1 MKYMK
6 CLSPASLDRRQT
18 GADGETDTQSAS
30 PSPSTS
36 SSPSPATC
44 KLFALFAFS
53 CHTKLQ
59 LSRRLPKMDVE
70 KDTDVE
76 VEVERL
82 NPLQRRLR
90 RLLSAKQLYEC
101 LRPLFHVT
109 FLYGLTSFYVSRRDK
124 TGHREIKKSWFG
136 YVNGIVHIGIY
147 SVCYIMTILN
157 NCESIASY
165 FFRSQITYF
174 GDLMQIVSGLIG
186 VTVIY
191 LAAIIPKHRLE
202 QCLQK
207 FHTMDLQLHSV
218 GIKIMYSKVLRFSY
232 AIMISMFFVNF
243 CFTWG
248 TFAVLY
254 YSNVSPS
261 WALHFTFI
269 IQHTVIAIAVT
280 TFSCFTYL
288 VEMRLV
294 MVNKVTIARS

>member
-1 MKYMK
+1 MVKPHLMRQATDRGRWTEGQTA
-6 CLSPASLDRRQT
+6 AST
-18 GADGETDTQSAS
+18 S

-36 SSPSPATC
+36 TSLVATC
-44 KLFALFAFS
+44 KLFAPFAFS
-53 CHTKLQ
+53 CHIKLQ
-59 LSRRLPKMDVE
+59 LSGRYPKMDVDVE

-76 VEVERL
+76 IEL
-82 NPLQRRLR
+82 NPLQRRIR

-124 TGHREIKKSWFG
+124 TGRREIKKSWFG
-136 YVNGIVHIGIY
+136 YVNGIAHIGVY

-157 NCESIASY
+157 NCESVASY
-165 FFRSQITYF
+165 FFRSRITYF

-232 AIMISMFFVNF
+232 AVMISMFFVNF
-243 CFTWG
+243 SFSWG

-254 YSNVSPS
+254 SSDVSPT

-294 MVNKVTIARS
+294 MVNKVKT

>member
-1 MKYMK
+1 M
-6 CLSPASLDRRQT
+6 DV
-18 GADGETDTQSAS
+18 
-30 PSPSTS
+30 
-36 SSPSPATC
+36 
-44 KLFALFAFS
+44 
-53 CHTKLQ
+53 
-59 LSRRLPKMDVE
+59 DVE

-76 VEVERL
+76 IIEL
-82 NPLQRRLR
+82 NPLQRRIR

-124 TGHREIKKSWFG
+124 TGRREIKKSWFG
-136 YVNGIVHIGIY
+136 YVNGIAHIGVY
-147 SVCYIMTILN
+147 SVCYIMTICN
-157 NCESIASY
+157 NCESVASY
-165 FFRSQITYF
+165 FFRSRITYF

-232 AIMISMFFVNF
+232 AVMISMFFVNF
-243 CFTWG
+243 SFSWG

-254 YSNVSPS
+254 SSDVSPT

-294 MVNKVTIARS
+294 MVNKVKTGKILEERERETISWVNHLGCRISTEQSKFIIYFIEI